1 MSEFKVN
8 KISPGSGTETTLGDS
23 GDTFT
28 ITSGVTL
35 AGAGTSLTALNATQ
49 LTSGTVPTA
58 RLGSGTANSSVHLR
72 GDGTWAAAGGGK
84 ILQIVDNYI
93 TNTALQTV
101 TANAVRLDISGMTV
115 TITPTSSSSKILVEV
130 RWHGEAGSHNE
141 DMVFGL
147 KRGSTQIGDAPQVG
161 SNRTIGIAKGMT
173 GYVDEH
179 GSTPEGAFYSFID
192 SPATT
197 SATTYQATYRNR
209 HSSNTTLST
218 NRTIT
223 DTDNSGHERM
233 TSTMRCWE
241 LEAAT
246 TQTNGS

>member
-1 MSEFKVN
+1 MPSEMKVN
-8 KISPGSGTETTLGDS
+8 KISPASGTAITLGDS

-28 ITSGVTL
+28 VPSGATIT
-35 AGAGTSLTALNATQ
+35 N
-49 LTSGTVPTA
+49 
-58 RLGSGTANSSVHLR
+58 SGTATGFGV
-72 GDGTWAAAGGGK
+72 GK
-84 ILQIVDNYI
+84 VLQIVDNYI
-93 TNTALQTV
+93 TDTALQTV

-218 NRTIT
+218 NRTVT

-241 LEAAT
+241 LESAT

>member
-1 MSEFKVN
+1 MSEFKVD
-8 KISPGSGTETTLGDS
+8 KISPGSGTSITLGDS

-84 ILQIVDNYI
+84 IVQIVDNYV
-93 TNTALQTV
+93 TNTASQTAL
-101 TANAVRLDISGMTV
+101 ANGVKLDISGMTV
-115 TITPTSSSSKILVEV
+115 TITPTSASSKILVEV
-130 RWHGEAGSHNE
+130 RWHGESGSHNE

-147 KRGSTQIGDAPQVG
+147 KRGSTVIGNAPTSG
-161 SNRTIGIAKGMT
+161 SMTSCIAKGMT
-173 GYVDEH
+173 GYGDEH

-197 SATTYQATYRNR
+197 SATTYQAWYSNR
-209 HSSNTTLST
+209 HSSNTTLFT
-218 NRTIT
+218 NRTVA
-223 DTDNSGHERM
+223 DFNVGHERL